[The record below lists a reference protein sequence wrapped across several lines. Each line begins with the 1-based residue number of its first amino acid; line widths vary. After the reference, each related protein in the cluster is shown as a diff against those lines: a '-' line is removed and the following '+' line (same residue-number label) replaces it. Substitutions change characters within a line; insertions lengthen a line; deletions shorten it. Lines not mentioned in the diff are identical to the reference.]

1 MWGFHLRMNL
11 LAQLTQQ
18 CKTNFRRNNLGAV
31 AQLGERL
38 HGMQEVVGSSPIGS
52 TRSEK
57 NQSLRGWFFFF
68 AVWIRVPAAPSLCC
82 LWQQLARVRI
92 ALRQFDCEP
101 DRLHSLRKKPITS
114 WLVFLL
120 RCVDPCAGC
129 AVTLLPL
136 AATCSGPNCPAAIRL
151 RARSA
156 PLAPNKPITLWLVFL
171 LSRVVLSSSFM

>member
-101 DRLHSLRKKPITS
+101 DRLHSLRKKPIT
-114 WLVFLL
+114 
-120 RCVDPCAGC
+120 
-129 AVTLLPL
+129 
-136 AATCSGPNCPAAIRL
+136 
-151 RARSA
+151 
-156 PLAPNKPITLWLVFL
+156 LWLVFL
-171 LSRVVLSSSFM
+171 LSRVVLSPYFIEMQCKLTTCKPKQQESWQGIHLRINRSTERFDSWCTMQ